1 LAPCQAGGFE
11 VGVTLVAI
19 LTVRKDA
26 LAAFRVFER
35 HAAAVMATHGGR
47 IERTV
52 VAAAATPD
60 LVREVHVVTFPD
72 VRAFHAYRDDA
83 RLAEM
88 AHLREASVVHTEL
101 LVGED
106 GPHYDG
112 PAPPTISTEG
122 RQTTYQT

>member
-1 LAPCQAGGFE
+1 M
-11 VGVTLVAI
+11 TLVAI

-26 LAAFRVFER
+26 LGAFRAFEQR
-35 HAAAVMATHGGR
+35 AAAVMASHGGR

-52 VAAAATPD
+52 VAAAAAPD

-72 VRAFHAYRDDA
+72 ERAFRAYRDDA
-83 RLAEM
+83 RLAAV

-106 GPHYDG
+106 GPRYDG
-112 PAPPTISTEG
+112 TGTPG
-122 RQTTYQT
+122 DLD